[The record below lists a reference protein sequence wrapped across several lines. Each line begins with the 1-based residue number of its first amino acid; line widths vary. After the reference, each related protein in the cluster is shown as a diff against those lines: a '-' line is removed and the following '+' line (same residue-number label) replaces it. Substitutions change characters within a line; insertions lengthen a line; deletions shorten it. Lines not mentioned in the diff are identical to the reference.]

1 VNRRNPPRPK
11 ERAREP
17 DLQKPIYLRRLAMD
31 PAQAS
36 EMKQAARTEQS
47 FDRATSISPAAQ
59 RYFLTVNGS
68 EN

>member
-1 VNRRNPPRPK
+1 
-11 ERAREP
+11 
-17 DLQKPIYLRRLAMD
+17 LQKPIYLRRLAMD